1 VKTKITSRSMFM
13 LWVGAAVSMAEIMTG
28 ALYAPMGF
36 KSGLVAI
43 LVGHALG
50 CSFLVPAGIIG
61 YREKAG
67 SMETT
72 RYAFGK
78 YGSYLFSALNVL
90 QLMGWTAI
98 MLIVAGR
105 SLNSISNNLWG
116 FDNYYLWVIVTGL
129 LVILWLY
136 SGSYGFNVINNIAVV
151 MLFIFSF
158 VMSYVI
164 FKGGIPSD
172 FAGGMSFGEGVE
184 TAVIMPLSW
193 LPMVSD
199 YTKMAESEKKSSIA
213 TWTGYFLGSS
223 WMYIIGLATG
233 LAYGVDDP
241 TQVMLAA
248 GMGVIAL
255 GIVIMSTVTTTF
267 LDVYSSASSLAN
279 IIKGDER
286 RLSLVMGAVGVVIAL
301 IFPMDQYQNFLY
313 AIGSVFAPL
322 FAVLVTDYF
331 IFKTDMRDK
340 NISVEAM
347 AAWMIGVVLYYVIL
361 DLKIPIGVSI
371 PDALITGLVYAFL
384 RKARSPYLGYF

>member
-1 VKTKITSRSMFM
+1 
-13 LWVGAAVSMAEIMTG
+13 
-28 ALYAPMGF
+28 
-36 KSGLVAI
+36 
-43 LVGHALG
+43 
-50 CSFLVPAGIIG
+50 
-61 YREKAG
+61 
-67 SMETT
+67 
-72 RYAFGK
+72 
-78 YGSYLFSALNVL
+78 
-90 QLMGWTAI
+90 
-98 MLIVAGR
+98 
-105 SLNSISNNLWG
+105 
-116 FDNYYLWVIVTGL
+116 
-129 LVILWLY
+129 
-136 SGSYGFNVINNIAVV
+136 
-151 MLFIFSF
+151 
-158 VMSYVI
+158 
-164 FKGGIPSD
+164 
-172 FAGGMSFGEGVE
+172 
-184 TAVIMPLSW
+184 
-193 LPMVSD
+193 
-199 YTKMAESEKKSSIA
+199 
-213 TWTGYFLGSS
+213 
-223 WMYIIGLATG
+223 MYIIGLATG
-233 LAYGVDDP
+233 LAYGADDP

-347 AAWMIGVVLYYVIL
+347 AAWMIGVVFYYVIL
-361 DLKIPIGVSI
+361 GLKIPIGVSI